1 MLVLWGCSLR
11 PKYPI
16 KFGKGVDF
24 AKRALHIIFFKPFR
38 YHAVPSFNMSN
49 ILPFQTI
56 CSFMHD
62 FVNNLTP
69 PNVSELFSYSS
80 EKHHYY
86 TRSSAAGNLYLKHLR
101 TEHMKNSLSRLGAR
115 IWNST
120 PICLCSL
127 LKCKFKRLL
136 HRQLLNILMRENT
149 NVDVHILIDKF
160 RK

>member
-1 MLVLWGCSLR
+1 ML
-11 PKYPI
+11 I
-16 KFGKGVDF
+16 FQ
-24 AKRALHIIFFKPFR
+24 KRAIRIIFFKPFIF
-38 YHAVPSFNMSN
+38 HAVPLFNMSN
-49 ILPFQTI
+49 ILPPHLIYFETV
-56 CSFMHD
+56 CFFMHD

-69 PNVSELFSYSS
+69 PNISELTSYSS
-80 EKHHYY
+80 EKYHYY

-120 PICLCSL
+120 FICLCSL

-149 NVDVHILIDKF
+149 NVDVHTLIDKF

>member
-1 MLVLWGCSLR
+1 MLYLCSTCQTFSHL
-11 PKYPI
+11 
-16 KFGKGVDF
+16 
-24 AKRALHIIFFKPFR
+24 
-38 YHAVPSFNMSN
+38 
-49 ILPFQTI
+49 ILPISKLYVF
-56 CSFMHD
+56 FMHD

-69 PNVSELFSYSS
+69 PKISELTSYSS
-80 EKHHYY
+80 EKYHYY

-149 NVDVHILIDKF
+149 NVDVHTLIDKF
-160 RK
+160 RKFINLNKKFHFLFLLFFSFWCVIFIPVVICNA

>member
-1 MLVLWGCSLR
+1 MLILQ
-11 PKYPI
+11 
-16 KFGKGVDF
+16 
-24 AKRALHIIFFKPFR
+24 KRALRIIFFKPFIF
-38 YHAVPSFNMSN
+38 HAVPLFNMSN
-49 ILPFQTI
+49 ILPPHLIYFETV
-56 CSFMHD
+56 CFFFMHD

-69 PNVSELFSYSS
+69 PNISELTSYSS
-80 EKHHYY
+80 EKYHSY

-101 TEHMKNSLSRLGAR
+101 TEHVKNSFSRLGAR

-149 NVDVHILIDKF
+149 NVDVHTLIDKF